1 MVKIPAQIA
10 PVFFVRAVIPVICL
24 TSFLCV
30 PSHPL
35 VFSIIAVIALID
47 ILMQFVSH
55 SHRQEV
61 RDSYSL
67 NALKGS
73 WIRDLTYTLTIYGI
87 YFRYPQVP
95 ALSLSPVAVAEGMIF
110 AASPQLIAML
120 SLFGG
125 LIVIR
130 RIIFASIGLPMIH
143 ISWLFF
149 LITTLIM
156 ASVLGWLLTQQ
167 QETQQRLE
175 FTHQQ
180 SRKILAAIID
190 RILITNKIIL
200 EETERTRLDHLIK
213 AVCDGDDNAQDCDRL
228 GQTISQTLQQRQHA
242 LNLLTERER
251 EILTFMAQNLSYR
264 AIAQKLH
271 VSEGTIRAHASNIMQ
286 KAHVHS
292 RQDAV
297 IWAQSW
303 HLLPINGPLRE
314 KISQHH
320 YETE

>member
-1 MVKIPAQIA
+1 
-10 PVFFVRAVIPVICL
+10 
-24 TSFLCV
+24 
-30 PSHPL
+30 
-35 VFSIIAVIALID
+35 
-47 ILMQFVSH
+47 
-55 SHRQEV
+55 
-61 RDSYSL
+61 
-67 NALKGS
+67 
-73 WIRDLTYTLTIYGI
+73 
-87 YFRYPQVP
+87 
-95 ALSLSPVAVAEGMIF
+95 
-110 AASPQLIAML
+110 
-120 SLFGG
+120 
-125 LIVIR
+125 
-130 RIIFASIGLPMIH
+130 
-143 ISWLFF
+143 
-149 LITTLIM
+149 M

-251 EILTFMAQNLSYR
+251 EILTFMAQKNLSYR